1 MRQKGRSHFTYVRS
15 PSTIILTNN
24 ELKSESP
31 HPLEAMVQAG
41 STLQLVQN
49 PKRAAD

>member
-1 MRQKGRSHFTYVRS
+1 LVDRTSHQKVRS
-15 PSTIILTNN
+15 PSTIILTSNG
-24 ELKSESP
+24 LKSESP
-31 HPLEAMVQAG
+31 HPLEAMVQAD